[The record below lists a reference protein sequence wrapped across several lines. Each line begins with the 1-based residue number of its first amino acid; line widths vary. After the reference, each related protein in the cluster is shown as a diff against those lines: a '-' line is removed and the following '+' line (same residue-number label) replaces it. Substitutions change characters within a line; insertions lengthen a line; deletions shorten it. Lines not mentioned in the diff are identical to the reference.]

1 VAGVGFALGVER
13 LALLLSEADTDESD
27 APLLYLAWMG
37 EEAQRWTFALAH
49 RLRRRGRRVDL
60 EGEARSLKSQMRRAD
75 KQEASVVLI
84 VGPDEMEKGRALVR
98 HMATKEQTEVDFA
111 DVEESLG

>member
-1 VAGVGFALGVER
+1 MER
-13 LALLLSEADTDESD
+13 LALLLSEGDADESG

-49 RLRRRGRRVDL
+49 RLRRRGRRVEL

-75 KQEASVVLI
+75 KQGAGVVLI
-84 VGPDEMEKGRALVR
+84 VGPDEMEKGRAQVR
-98 HMATKEQTEVDFA
+98 HMATKEQAEVDFA